1 MLQAGLSL
9 KSFGAKGDGISD
21 DTQAIRSAVAA
32 CLQQGRTLL
41 VPSGKYL
48 VKDTLKCY
56 IYSKEQG
63 RRSLVMI
70 GEGPA
75 NSIFLFEPQTANSV
89 LFEHAEWFLC
99 KNIAVRSTHDK
110 DEYRGVVFA
119 TPPNTQSAWSVYES
133 ISVQGKFKYAWY
145 QRFTMHDQWRNI
157 KSHGPLC
164 HFMFATSN
172 NFDQPLAKPARGWNG
187 GDQGWFH
194 NLGTMDGVI
203 CDGGEVGVAGA
214 VMQFNF
220 VQLTTQGQQ
229 TGGGAANQILP
240 KNEPGTGLYLCGVDN
255 TPFGALRGNT
265 IGAFYTEVTERPLYA
280 RNAGVIAGSSAFFQ
294 GNAKKPY
301 AAAIVLDNT
310 RLRFAAI
317 TTRQPF
323 EVLYQGSNKAALL
336 LDLLDGGSK
345 CKLESGAVFRWQEQQ
360 K

>member
-1 MLQAGLSL
+1 MQPGLNL
-9 KSFGAKGDGISD
+9 KNFGAKGDGTSD
-21 DTQAIRSAVAA
+21 DTQALQRAVQT
-32 CLQQGRTLL
+32 CLQQGRALL

-48 VKDTLKCY
+48 VKSTLKCY
-56 IYSKEQG
+56 TYSKEAG
-63 RRSLVMI
+63 RRSLVI
-70 GEGPA
+70 SGEGPA
-75 NSIFLFEPQTANSV
+75 NSIFLFDAPEPNSV

-99 KNIAVRSTHDK
+99 KNIGVRAVHAANGH
-110 DEYRGVVFA
+110 RGVAFA

-133 ISVQGKFKYAWY
+133 ISVQGKFKYGWY

-157 KSHGPLC
+157 KSQGPLC

-172 NFDQPLAKPARGWNG
+172 DFDQALAKPAKGWNG
-187 GDQGWFH
+187 GDRGWFH

-229 TGGGAANQILP
+229 TAGGANNQILP
-240 KNEPGTGLYLCGVDN
+240 KNQPGTGLYLCGVDN

-280 RNAGVIAGSSAFFQ
+280 RNAGVISASSGFFQ
-294 GNAKKPY
+294 GNAKSPY

-323 EVLYQGSNKAALL
+323 ELLYFGSGKAALYV
-336 LDLLDGGSK
+336 DLLDGCSK
-345 CKLESGAVFRWQEQQ
+345 VKLEGGAIFRRLEQNQ
-360 K
+360 